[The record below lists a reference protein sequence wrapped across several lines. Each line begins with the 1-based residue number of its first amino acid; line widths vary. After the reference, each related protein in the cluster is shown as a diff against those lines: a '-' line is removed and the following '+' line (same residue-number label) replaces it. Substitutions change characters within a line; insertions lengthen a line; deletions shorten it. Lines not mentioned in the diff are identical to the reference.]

1 MDISVLGP
9 CRVVQSGVS
18 VVPTAVKPR
27 KVLALLALYPDQ
39 VVSVASLVEELWG
52 ESPPRSVQTTLQTY
66 VLQLRNLIAAA
77 LGDRLPADLPNGAKS
92 VLVTESGGY
101 LLDTQ
106 GGMVDVSEFER
117 LSGAGHRAL
126 EAGDFVGASSSFR
139 RALELWRGPALVDVQ
154 CGPLLEIEA
163 TRLEESRLGIL
174 NQRIEVD
181 LTLGRHHE
189 LVGELSGLAA
199 QHPMHEGVQAQLML
213 ALYRSGRR
221 GNALEVYQR
230 LRGVLS
236 RELGLDP
243 SPDLQ
248 RLQCAVLDSSVELEL
263 TRIAPETGFSGS
275 GGPLRALRAGSH

>member
-27 KVLALLALYPDQ
+27 KVLALFAMHPDQ

-66 VLQLRNLIAAA
+66 VLQLRNLIEAV
-77 LGDRLPADLPNGAKS
+77 LGETPPADLPHGAKS
-92 VLVTESGGY
+92 VLVTEPGGY

-106 GGMVDVSEFER
+106 GGRIDVSEFDR

-126 EAGDFVGASSSFR
+126 EAGDLVGASASFR
-139 RALELWRGPALVDVQ
+139 SALDLWRGPALVDVQ

-174 NQRIEVD
+174 NQRIDVD
-181 LTLGRHHE
+181 LSLGRHHE

-199 QHPMHEGVQAQLML
+199 QHPLHEGLQAQLML

-221 GNALEVYQR
+221 GSALEVYQR

-248 RLQCAVLDSSVELEL
+248 RLQCAVLDSSDELAL
-263 TRIAPETGFSGS
+263 PLPPFSDGALAGS
-275 GGPLRALRAGSH
+275 GGLLRALQDR